1 MANLTREQRAAR
13 EAAQKNEGR
22 EDDDRPVQGGADDR
36 IIRDSGSDVRGD
48 RGYEEDP
55 AREVPLTDDELEA
68 MIAAEFDQNRLP
80 TPPKMPGWHLC
91 WLTTTSQYDS
101 IHNRIRIGYQL
112 VRQDELP
119 GFDPSA
125 GQGLERFPGVV
136 TCNEMVLGKIDERRY
151 QAIMRIAHHKKP
163 LEGEEGI
170 INSIHSAARDS
181 SGKKLVHIDKDD
193 DGMTNME
200 ADIKRANGM
209 APTFS

>member
-13 EAAQKNEGR
+13 EAAAADRDQDE
-22 EDDDRPVQGGADDR
+22 RPVQGSADDR
-36 IIRDSGSDVRGD
+36 VLRDSGADVRGD
-48 RGYEEDP
+48 RGYEESP
-55 AREVPLTDDELEA
+55 AREVPMTDDELEA

-80 TPPKMPGWHLC
+80 QPPKMPGWHLC

-101 IHNRIRIGYQL
+101 IHNRVRIGYQL
-112 VRQDELP
+112 VRQEELP

-200 ADIKRANGM
+200 ADIKRGNNM
-209 APTFS
+209 APTFT